1 VSGIDFSSERK
12 PLTNFSQA
20 GLADIVFLLLIF
32 FLLTSSFI
40 PQFGIRVNLPQTDTS
55 APSDPQY
62 VSVAITEAGDF
73 YVEQNRVPRDQ
84 LLDAI
89 QNATGSRTAMLVR
102 ADRNATVGQFAAI
115 AGIAQAL
122 NLRVQMASEQSNRRR
137 P

>member
-1 VSGIDFSSERK
+1 MAGIDFSSNRK
-12 PLTNFSQA
+12 PLINFSQA

-62 VSVAITEAGDF
+62 VSVAITEAGDY
-73 YVEQNRVPRDQ
+73 YVEQNRVSLDQ
-84 LLDAI
+84 LLASI
-89 QNATGSRTAMLVR
+89 QEATGSKTAMLVR
-102 ADRNATVGQFAAI
+102 ADQNATVGQFAEVAS
-115 AGIAQAL
+115 IAQAL
-122 NLRVQMASEQSNRRR
+122 NLRVQMASDPRGRRA